1 MDIKS
6 IICTVF
12 GLIGAG
18 IANLLGGWDNAI
30 LTLIIFISIDY
41 ISGVGV
47 AIMGNSLKTATGGLN
62 SAIGFKGLCKKGMI
76 LLMVF
81 VAVRLDIVLGTD
93 YIRNVVII
101 GYIANEL
108 ISITDNSALL
118 GLPVP
123 NVILKAIDV
132 LKSKSDEVK

>member
-1 MDIKS
+1 
-6 IICTVF
+6 
-12 GLIGAG
+12 
-18 IANLLGGWDNAI
+18 
-30 LTLIIFISIDY
+30 
-41 ISGVGV
+41 
-47 AIMGNSLKTATGGLN
+47 
-62 SAIGFKGLCKKGMI
+62 
-76 LLMVF
+76 MVF